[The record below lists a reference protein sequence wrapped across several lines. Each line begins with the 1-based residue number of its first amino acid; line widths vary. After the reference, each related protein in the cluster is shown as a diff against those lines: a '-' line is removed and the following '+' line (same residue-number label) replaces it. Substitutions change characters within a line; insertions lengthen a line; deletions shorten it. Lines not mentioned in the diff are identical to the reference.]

1 MIVHILFLRRRGCWK
16 MIRFKVV
23 KGSHLLLAAAIILL
37 LAVIAYIGV
46 QIASTGLPSDGAEV
60 VQTTAAMKN
69 GAQIRVIPDPTTP
82 PPSSPRVLIYHT
94 HTHEAYAQTE
104 DDPYEAIEAWRTEDE
119 KHSVVRV
126 GEALS
131 ALLREKGYDVTHD
144 VTDHEQDDLGTAYVR
159 SNETL
164 NGYAEPFDLYID
176 LHRDAYS
183 EGLAH
188 SLKNGDTE
196 YAQIML
202 LVGRGDAY
210 AGNEAPDYEGNL
222 AFAQQLTQ
230 NINRRIDGLCRNVT
244 VKKGRYNQQIGTPA
258 LLIEVGHNLNTLQQA
273 LNSTPALADALDAT
287 YRENR

>member
-1 MIVHILFLRRRGCWK
+1 

-69 GAQIRVIPDPTTP
+69 GAQIRVIPDPTAP

-164 NGYAEPFDLYID
+164 NVYAEPFDLYID
-176 LHRDAYS
+176 LHRDA
-183 EGLAH
+183 
-188 SLKNGDTE
+188 
-196 YAQIML
+196 
-202 LVGRGDAY
+202 
-210 AGNEAPDYEGNL
+210 
-222 AFAQQLTQ
+222 
-230 NINRRIDGLCRNVT
+230 
-244 VKKGRYNQQIGTPA
+244 
-258 LLIEVGHNLNTLQQA
+258 
-273 LNSTPALADALDAT
+273 
-287 YRENR
+287 